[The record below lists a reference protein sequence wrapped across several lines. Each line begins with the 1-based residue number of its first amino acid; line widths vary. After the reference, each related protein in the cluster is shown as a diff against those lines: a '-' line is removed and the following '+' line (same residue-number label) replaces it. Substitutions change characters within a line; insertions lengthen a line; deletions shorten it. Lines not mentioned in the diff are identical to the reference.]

1 MLTPYRDVLAHPGAL
16 RFSLAGL
23 LARLPISMLTLGVV
37 LLVSGTGRS
46 YALAGAAAGAVNL
59 GYVLAGPRLGR
70 LVDRFGQAAVLRP
83 AAGAQAVTVTA
94 LIVGGTRHAPG
105 AVLVGL
111 ALLTG
116 MSMPSIGGLVRARW
130 SALLDAPTRLHTAF
144 SFEAVLDEVIFVVG
158 PIVATVLAVG
168 VHPSAGLVAVLAV
181 GPSGALALA
190 AARDTEPAVEPRG
203 PGPAVRPALA
213 SSGLAVVIGVFA
225 ALGALF
231 GAVEVAVVAFTSAQG
246 HRGAAGLVLAV
257 YALGSMVAGVLFG
270 ALRRDS
276 PARHGFVAGAIGI
289 GASALAMPYA
299 GSIPALTAL
308 VVVAGLSISPTLIS
322 GMTLVRE
329 LAPPTRLTEALAWA
343 TTALSVGLML
353 GAASAGWLSEHVGP
367 ADGFWAATA
376 SALLAAALAAGGA
389 ARLRPAV
396 LVDPVVTG
404 PVPLVTDRTG
414 APPQLWPPQQPDS

>member
-1 MLTPYRDVLAHPGAL
+1 MLTPYREVLAQPGAL

-94 LIVGGTRHAPG
+94 LIVAGTRHAPG
-105 AVLVGL
+105 VALVVL

-130 SALLDAPTRLHTAF
+130 SVLLDSPNRLHTAF
-144 SFEAVLDEVIFVVG
+144 SFESVLDEVIFVVG

-168 VHPSAGLVAVLAV
+168 VHPAAGLTAVLAV
-181 GPSGALALA
+181 GPTGALALA

-203 PGPAVRPALA
+203 SGPSARPALA
-213 SSGLAVVIGVFA
+213 SPGLAVVIGVFG

-231 GAVEVAVVAFTSAQG
+231 GAVEVAVVAFTSAREQ
-246 HRGAAGLVLAV
+246 RAAAGVVLAV
-257 YALGSMVAGVLFG
+257 YALGSMVAGILFG
-270 ALRRDS
+270 VLRRDA
-276 PARHGFVAGAIGI
+276 PARQGFLAGAIGI
-289 GASALAMPYA
+289 GASALAMPHV

-308 VVVAGLSISPTLIS
+308 VLVAGLSISPTLIS

-329 LAPPTRLTEALAWA
+329 LAPPSRLTEALAWA
-343 TTALSVGLML
+343 TTALSVGLMV
-353 GAASAGWLSEHVGP
+353 GSTAAGWLSEHAGP
-367 ADGFWAATA
+367 ADGFWAATV
-376 SALLAAALAAGGA
+376 SALAAAALAAGGA
-389 ARLRPAV
+389 ARLRPVV
-396 LVDPVVTG
+396 LVG
-404 PVPLVTDRTG
+404 KSQKECL
-414 APPQLWPPQQPDS
+414 